1 MTTESPALKGGE
13 EVRNIRKATVGLLS
27 DMLGLA
33 VVVLVAML
41 LILAIEG
48 IKLTSDALR
57 RRRRMRGEI
66 EE

>member
-1 MTTESPALKGGE
+1 
-13 EVRNIRKATVGLLS
+13 
-27 DMLGLA
+27 MLGLV

-57 RRRRMRGEI
+57 RERRMRGEM
-66 EE
+66 EK